1 MIKDGQVRKL
11 RCLLNAGSTLTAASR
26 RTGMDEKSAR
36 KYRDSPGLPSEQV
49 RARTY
54 RTRKDPFEQVWSEV
68 QARLEAEPR
77 LRAYSLFSWLQETFP
92 GEFPDSQRRTF
103 ERRVR
108 AWRAT
113 NGPKQEVMFP
123 QQHHPGQFAASDFTN
138 MNSLR
143 ITISGQPF
151 DHLLYHFTLTFS
163 NWESVSICF
172 SESFEALSRG
182 LQDALW
188 KLGGVPQK
196 HRSDSLS
203 AAVNNLSE
211 DREFR
216 GRYRDLLSHYR
227 MEPHRINV
235 RKAHENGD
243 IESSHGHLKTAID
256 QALLLRGSRD
266 FESRED
272 YGSFLSRLIERR
284 NLGRAKSFAAEQRH
298 LGELP
303 PEKVPFQTT
312 LRGIKVSSSSSTIQ
326 IKRNTYSVHSRL
338 IGHKVDVMID
348 ADFVSVQ
355 HGGVEVQQ
363 MPRLVGSGKHA
374 INYRHVIDSLVRK
387 PGAFANYK
395 YREDMFPTSHFRMA
409 FDALCAGHTESVAT
423 REYLKILQLAAKESQ
438 DAVQDALRVA
448 IANDAPISVDAIR
461 VAVEKHQQL
470 PAATDISIEPPD
482 LQEFDSLLQQPDME
496 VNYEHENE
504 TTTTTKKHEQ
514 ANDDTQAA
522 AVEDCQQVDDNR
534 IGCANEANTQEV
546 VNCVATEG
554 TRHRT
559 DGAVPRPED
568 ANVPRTL
575 RGSGGESDAP
585 IADSH
590 PIPERANESRMPS
603 STRESDRTAD
613 ATVATPNDE
622 DLGELRLEATA
633 ASGGSADGESSRR
646 SVPRPPRKSPA
657 IRQARFGEEPLSF
670 CVGRAADLTRQIG
683 IVHHVQLVGATVVGC
698 QT

>member
-11 RCLLNAGSTLTAASR
+11 RCLVDAGSTLTAAAR

-36 KYRDSPGLPSEQV
+36 KYRDVQALPSEQV
-49 RARTY
+49 QPRTY
-54 RTRKDPFEQVWSEV
+54 RTRKDPFAHVWPQV
-68 QARLEAEPR
+68 QARLEGEPK
-77 LRAYSLFSWLQETFP
+77 LRAYALFSWLQETFP
-92 GEFPDSQRRTF
+92 GDFPDSQRRTF

-108 AWRAT
+108 AWHAT

-123 QQHHPGQFAASDFTN
+123 QIHHPAQIAASDFTS

-143 ITISGQPF
+143 ISIAGQPF
-151 DHLLYHFTLTFS
+151 EHLLYHFTLTYS

-188 KLGGVPQK
+188 RLGGVPRK

-203 AAVNNLSE
+203 AAVNNLSD

-243 IESSHGHLKTAID
+243 VESSHGHLKSAIE

-272 YGSFLSRLIERR
+272 YDSFLTQLIERR
-284 NLGRAKSFAAEQRH
+284 NLNRSRRFVEEQPQ

-303 PEKVPFQTT
+303 PGKVPFQTT
-312 LRGIKVSSSSSTIQ
+312 LRDIKVSIGSTIQ
-326 IKRNTYSVHSRL
+326 VKRNTYSVHSRL
-338 IGHKVDVMID
+338 IGHKVDVVID
-348 ADFVSVQ
+348 ADWISVQ
-355 HGGVEVQQ
+355 HGDVEVQK

-387 PGAFANYK
+387 PGAFANYQ

-409 FDALCAGHTESVAT
+409 FDALCADHTESVAT

-448 IANDAPISVDAIR
+448 IANNSPISADAVR
-461 VAVEKHQQL
+461 VAVERHQQL
-470 PAATDISIEPPD
+470 PVPTDIAVEPPD

-496 VNYEHENE
+496 VNYEHEHE
-504 TTTTTKKHEQ
+504 TKKR
-514 ANDDTQAA
+514 DGTQAGGET
-522 AVEDCQQVDDNR
+522 EDAHEASIQEFVDD
-534 IGCANEANTQEV
+534 GAAEA
-546 VNCVATEG
+546 

-559 DGAVPRPED
+559 DGTIPRPAD
-568 ANVPRTL
+568 ADVSRTFCEPR
-575 RGSGGESDAP
+575 REGDSG
-585 IADSH
+585 IAEPH
-590 PIPERANESRMPS
+590 PLPERADESRMPIS
-603 STRESDRTAD
+603 PRESDRPAD
-613 ATVATPNDE
+613 ATVAAPDNE
-622 DLGELRLEATA
+622 DLGELQLDA
-633 ASGGSADGESSRR
+633 AAAAGRSADGDASRR
-646 SVPRPPRKSPA
+646 SVPRPPRKPPA
-657 IRQARFGEEPLSF
+657 VWEARFGEEPLSLRTWGTTGSSRTLGAVHDLQPPGSATPCRQTRF
-670 CVGRAADLTRQIG
+670 AVG
-683 IVHHVQLVGATVVGC
+683 
-698 QT
+698 